1 MSEELDTVTS
11 ETPHHITRI
20 LVLLLQ
26 WLGTS
31 ALFVVSK
38 AGRLASEVDT
48 AVSWRCWLLAFTDTT
63 DVNTAQLLA
72 DSGWPGW
79 AALYYA
85 AGWPHLP
92 SCSTAS
98 PGRTLHNIATDT
110 HTSHNCQEEAHVH
123 WHKLHFVELTF
134 HHQHQII
141 PFLIL

>member
-38 AGRLASEVDT
+38 AGRELVSEVDT

-72 DSGWPGW
+72 DSGWPGR

-92 SCSTAS
+92 CALQHCLAWQDTAQHCHGYS
-98 PGRTLHNIATDT
+98 HIA
-110 HTSHNCQEEAHVH
+110 
-123 WHKLHFVELTF
+123 
-134 HHQHQII
+134 
-141 PFLIL
+141 